1 MNFAFYFLGQSAM
14 HELEK
19 KIGVEFNNPDLLS
32 QALTHRSYLNEH
44 RNYTLDHNER
54 LEFLGDAVLELVVTE
69 YLYNHYPN
77 PEGEMTNWRAALVNG
92 EMLAKI
98 SRELGVEEFLLMSRG
113 EAKDTGRARQYLL
126 ANAFE
131 AIVGAI
137 YLDQKEKGYA
147 VCYDFIQ
154 KNVIVRL
161 SNIIEKKLYFDAK
174 SRFQESSQE
183 KVGITPS
190 YRVLEESGP
199 DHDKKFIVGAYLG
212 DEMVAKGEGLS
223 KQEAQRN
230 AAEKALEIK
239 AW

>member
-1 MNFAFYFLGQSAM
+1 M